1 MFSRYGI
8 NFSKQIPISDTHLD
22 SQEEVDNM
30 FMASQYLD
38 DMINDKDLTVFV
50 FSATGHTRPTSV
62 AIIYLQLFQN
72 KADSADNLAAF
83 VKNHFQM
90 SIPNLKAVESVI
102 QQRKNFDMS
111 MRFQTSA
118 KKDQSPGTSDKK
130 KRAERIVSDAQR
142 QAFEVTQKTLQFTEE
157 VTPTKKISLTD
168 VINDSD
174 DEEKYVDE
182 RVERDAR
189 LKKLAEEAERITA
202 QQKRQTISPIV
213 EENTFD
219 QQ

>member
-22 SQEEVDNM
+22 SQEEIDNM

-72 KADSADNLAAF
+72 KADSADNLASF
-83 VKNHFQM
+83 VKNYFQM

-102 QQRKNFDMS
+102 QQRKNFEMS

-118 KKDQSPGTSDKK
+118 KKDQSPGTSEKK
-130 KRAERIVSDAQR
+130 KRAERIVSDA
-142 QAFEVTQKTLQFTEE
+142 
-157 VTPTKKISLTD
+157 
-168 VINDSD
+168 
-174 DEEKYVDE
+174 
-182 RVERDAR
+182 
-189 LKKLAEEAERITA
+189 
-202 QQKRQTISPIV
+202 
-213 EENTFD
+213 
-219 QQ
+219 